1 MTNVLRFGLLG
12 GHTQRLP
19 GVVGKTAV
27 LAMPD
32 TGAEA
37 NIMDERYEQCIQ
49 PLDDIAFITS
59 LEGSFDVSL
68 SSSIPRILQLIAN
81 AALHSF
87 AREHGFHIWKNS
99 WCCTTL
105 QFADGSR
112 QNTVGQVHTDWTFT
126 TGLRIPVTF
135 EVLEDCCAEIVIGDS
150 ILWDHGVFEDDAYS
164 MVDCATENDMYN
176 LAPFDLVKNWQ
187 RRLSTM
193 KDHIIRGKP
202 GNTYA
207 GCPFLIAQLTY
218 TR

>member
-1 MTNVLRFGLLG
+1 MS
-12 GHTQRLP
+12 Q
-19 GVVGKTAV
+19 
-27 LAMPD
+27 
-32 TGAEA
+32 
-37 NIMDERYEQCIQ
+37 
-49 PLDDIAFITS
+49 
-59 LEGSFDVSL
+59 L
-68 SSSIPRILQLIAN
+68 SPSIPRILQLIAN
-81 AALHSF
+81 AALHRF
-87 AREHGFHIWKNS
+87 AREHGFHIRKSS
-99 WCCTTL
+99 WCHTTL

-112 QNTVGQVHTDWTFT
+112 QDTVGQVHTDWTFA

-164 MVDCATENDMYN
+164 MVDCATEKDMYN

-193 KDHIIRGKP
+193 KDHITRGKP

-207 GCPFLIAQLTY
+207 GCLFLVAQLTY